1 MESAPVAGKPA
12 PTLEVTTPDFV
23 KKQPIMSKS
32 GVNWAAASPPNV
44 VPPAAPAA
52 ASIIPPVLEN
62 GTTPSISPVISA
74 TIKAKATE
82 LMVQAYGTKDWVI
95 ATKELGSTDP
105 ATRELAIGAFQYL
118 IKMNWAGQSAN
129 PNVVV
134 LTKDGARQVEKSLT
148 F

>member
-1 MESAPVAGKPA
+1 LPVEAAPGTPA
-12 PTLEVTTPDFV
+12 PTLEINTPDV
-23 KKQPIMSKS
+23 VRKPPVMSKS
-32 GVNWAAASPPNV
+32 GVNWTAAPPPNV
-44 VPPAAPAA
+44 APPPAPGV
-52 ASIIPPVLEN
+52 ASILATDLQG

-95 ATKELGSTDP
+95 ATKELGSQDP
-105 ATRELAIGAFQYL
+105 TTRELAIGAFQYL
-118 IKMNWAGQSAN
+118 IKMNWAGQSTN
-129 PNVVV
+129 PNIVV